1 MIILHFPWKAKRM
14 AQTTKNI
21 ITYMPKSNN
30 LTSNSE
36 IVSKTLSW
44 MKNNYAQ

>member
-1 MIILHFPWKAKRM
+1 MVILHFPWKAKRM
-14 AQTTKNI
+14 AQITKNI
-21 ITYMPKSNN
+21 ITYMLKFNN

-36 IVSKTLSW
+36 IISKTVSW